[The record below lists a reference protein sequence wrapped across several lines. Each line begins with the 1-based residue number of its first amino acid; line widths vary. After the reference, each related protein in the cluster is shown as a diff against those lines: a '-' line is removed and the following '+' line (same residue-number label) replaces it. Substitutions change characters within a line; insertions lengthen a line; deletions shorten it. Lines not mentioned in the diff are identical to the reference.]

1 MIILPP
7 MQPPEKKK
15 SYKELREEQLAAEA
29 AAKKAAEPPEVRKVL
44 VLVSTDGV
52 EQKLNPLYK
61 PGINAYLN
69 PQITDK
75 LICPSLG
82 CIWSIYDFIFM

>member
-44 VLVSTDGV
+44 VF
-52 EQKLNPLYK
+52 NPLYK

-69 PQITDK
+69 PQITGK

>member
-44 VLVSTDGV
+44 VLVSTGV

-61 PGINAYLN
+61 PGIKAYLN
-69 PQITDK
+69 PQITGK

>member
-1 MIILPP
+1 

-44 VLVSTDGV
+44 VLVSTGV
-52 EQKLNPLYK
+52 EQKLNPL

-69 PQITDK
+69 PQITGK

>member
-44 VLVSTDGV
+44 VLVSTGV
-52 EQKLNPLYK
+52 EQKQ
-61 PGINAYLN
+61 AYLN

-82 CIWSIYDFIFM
+82 CIWSICDFIFM

>member
-44 VLVSTDGV
+44 VLVSTGV

-69 PQITDK
+69 PQITGK

-82 CIWSIYDFIFM
+82 CIWTIYDFIFM

>member
-1 MIILPP
+1 

-44 VLVSTDGV
+44 VLVSTGV